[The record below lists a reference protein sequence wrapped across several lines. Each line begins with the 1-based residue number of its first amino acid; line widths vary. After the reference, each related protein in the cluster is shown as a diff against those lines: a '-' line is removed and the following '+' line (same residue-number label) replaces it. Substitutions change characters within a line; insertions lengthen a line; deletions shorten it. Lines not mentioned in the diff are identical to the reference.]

1 MSRSIHPNY
10 LLTFNNPKPF
20 MMNIHLIRMSR
31 FLFFQVF
38 FCISISL
45 SAQDDFLYGDAMPDA
60 PELSVRGDHTLGVRT
75 LEFVHEDQVD
85 ILNSK
90 EGKDPLYN
98 RKLTVEMWYP
108 AQIASG
114 TEASVTYEEVMGTR
128 GDSLRPLV
136 PFTFKGKALR
146 DAPPKTTEGKLPL
159 IIVSHGY
166 VGSRYLMTYLT
177 ENLAS
182 KGYIVV
188 AIEHTDSTFKD
199 AAPFQST
206 LLNRAQDIQFV
217 LNEMVRLGQAD
228 SKDQIAGLIDTDNI
242 GVVGYSM
249 GGYGVLNVAGA
260 GYSDGLGQFFAGMTA
275 GSTAIS
281 KLLASNPDYKGG
293 KDNRI
298 KAVVAFAPWG
308 MERGVWDAEGLKGL
322 KTPTF
327 FVAGSQDDIS
337 GYEKGIKAIFEGT
350 VNADRYLLTYK
361 NARHNIAPN
370 PPPAA
375 ALQPGRHIDE
385 YYRYAEPSWDQR
397 KINNINQHFVT
408 AFLGTYL
415 KGEDFSKY
423 LDLPIDSNEKT
434 WEGFK
439 PRSST
444 GMELLY
450 TTGVE

>member
-1 MSRSIHPNY
+1 MSC
-10 LLTFNNPKPF
+10 
-20 MMNIHLIRMSR
+20 
-31 FLFFQVF
+31 FLFLQLF
-38 FCISISL
+38 FFISVTL
-45 SAQDDFLYGDAMPDA
+45 SAQDEFLYGDAMPDA

-75 LEFVHEDQVD
+75 LELVHKDQVD

-90 EGKDPLYN
+90 DGKDPLYN

-108 AQIASG
+108 AQLAS
-114 TEASVTYEEVMGTR
+114 EAEVSVTYEEVLGTR
-128 GDSLRPLV
+128 GDSLRPLL
-136 PFTFKGKALR
+136 PFTFKGRALR
-146 DAPPKTTEGKLPL
+146 DATPKANERKFPL

-217 LNEMVRLGQAD
+217 LNEMARLGQAD
-228 SKDQIAGLIDTDNI
+228 SKDQIAGLLDTDNTAI
-242 GVVGYSM
+242 VGYSM

-260 GYSDGLGQFFAGMTA
+260 GYSDGLGQFFTGMTA
-275 GSTAIS
+275 GSSAIS
-281 KLLASNPDYKGG
+281 KLLASNPEYQGG

-337 GYEKGIKAIFEGT
+337 GYEKGIKAIYEGT

-370 PPPAA
+370 PPPAS
-375 ALQPGRHIDE
+375 ALEAGRHIDE

-415 KGEDFSKY
+415 KGEDFIKY
-423 LDLPIDSNEKT
+423 LDLPKDSNEKT

-444 GMELLY
+444 GMELLH

>member
-1 MSRSIHPNY
+1 MKIRISHASPIPFIVT
-10 LLTFNNPKPF
+10 LL
-20 MMNIHLIRMSR
+20 
-31 FLFFQVF
+31 FL
-38 FCISISL
+38 STSL
-45 SAQDDFLYGDAMPDA
+45 SAQQHFLYGDPLPDA
-60 PELSVRGDHTLGVRT
+60 PELSARGEYALGVRT
-75 LEFVHEDQVD
+75 LDLVNTDQVD

-90 EGKDPLYN
+90 DGKDPIYD
-98 RKLTVEMWYP
+98 RRLTVEIWYP
-108 AQIASG
+108 ATIPSD
-114 TEASVTYEEVMGTR
+114 TEASVTYDEVMGTR

-136 PFTFKGKALR
+136 PFTFKGRAMR
-146 DAPPKTTEGKLPL
+146 DAKPKMTEGKFPL

-206 LLNRAQDIQFV
+206 LLNRAQDIPFV
-217 LNEMVRLGQAD
+217 LNEMERLGQAK
-228 SKDQIAGLIDTDNI
+228 SKDQLAGLIDTDNTGI
-242 GVVGYSM
+242 VGYSM

-260 GYSDGLGQFFAGMTA
+260 GYSDGFGQFFTGMTG
-275 GSTAIS
+275 GSSAIS
-281 KLLASNPDYKGG
+281 KLLASNPDYQGG
-293 KDNRI
+293 KDTRI

-308 MERGVWDAEGLKGL
+308 MERGVWDGTGLKGL

-337 GYEKGIKAIFEGT
+337 GYEKGIKAIYTGA
-350 VNADRYLLTYK
+350 VHADRYLLTYK
-361 NARHNIAPN
+361 NARHNVAPN

-375 ALQPGRHIDE
+375 ALQPGLHIDE
-385 YYRYAEPSWDQR
+385 YYRYADSTWDQR

-408 AFLGTYL
+408 AFLGTHL
-415 KGEDFSKY
+415 KGTDFSKF
-423 LDLPIDSNEKT
+423 LDVPQDSNEKT

-439 PRSST
+439 NRSST
-444 GMELLY
+444 GMELLHAK
-450 TTGVE
+450 GME